1 MNKIIKGGQFLDID
15 LILDKAGVKENTKIA
30 DLGCGSGGYFVFPSA
45 QRVGVHGVVYAI
57 DILKSI
63 LESIRR
69 RAKQDVLDEIVKII
83 WSDLEIYGATKI
95 DASSVDVALLAN
107 TLYQS
112 HKRVEILREATRL
125 LKKGG
130 RLVVVEWKNTSCP
143 FGPPADAKVDKK
155 HLEDAA
161 SRLGLHE
168 EGEFQAGEYH
178 YGKVFIK

>member
-1 MNKIIKGGQFLDID
+1 MDID
-15 LILDKAGVKENTKIA
+15 LILDKAGVKEKTKIA
-30 DLGCGSGGYFVFPSA
+30 DMGCGSGGYFVFPSA
-45 QRVGVHGVVYAI
+45 HRVGAYGQVYAI

-69 RAKQDVLDEIVKII
+69 RAKQDVLDEVVKVI
-83 WSDLEIYGATKI
+83 WSDLEVYGATKI
-95 DASSVDVALLAN
+95 EPASIDVALLAN

-112 HKRVEILREATRL
+112 HKRIEILRESVRL

-130 RLVVVEWKNTSCP
+130 RLVVVEWKDISCP

-155 HLEDAA
+155 QLEEAI

-168 EGEFQAGEYH
+168 EEEFQAGEYH